1 MKRIGLALSPGPSL
15 SIERYWKLLRQAE
28 DYGYEILW
36 TGESNGIEIF
46 SLLGAVLTQTKRLK
60 VSPGIA
66 SIYIR
71 PAPLLAM
78 AAATL
83 HMIGP
88 ERVILGLGVSTRIVT
103 EEWQSIPWNH
113 PLGRLREY
121 TEVLRRA
128 LTGERVNFQ
137 GRYYTHWNFRLG
149 LAPTP
154 HIPIY
159 IAALNPQMLRL
170 AGEIADGV
178 LLNWV
183 SPTHAPAVLR
193 EITQGAEKAGRRLEE
208 LDIACY
214 VRTCVTD
221 DREAARDYL
230 RRHITGYAVADVY
243 SQFFRRLGY
252 TEEIEGMEREWKAGN
267 REAALAH
274 ISDEM
279 VETLGVL
286 GSAKECQQ
294 KFEALIEAGINQPV
308 VVPFTVGSDPGAW
321 ERTVQAFAR

>member
-15 SIERYWKLLRQAE
+15 SPDTYWKLLQQAE
-28 DYGYEILW
+28 ACGYEMLW
-36 TGESNGIEIF
+36 VGEANGIEIF
-46 SLLGAVLTQTKRLK
+46 SLLGAVLTQTTRLK

-66 SIYIR
+66 SIYNR

-83 HMIGP
+83 HLIGP
-88 ERVILGLGVSTRIVT
+88 GRVILGLGVSTRIVT
-103 EEWQSIPWNH
+103 EDWQSIPWDH

-121 TEVLRRA
+121 SEVLRRA
-128 LTGERVNFQ
+128 LAGERVNYQ
-137 GRYYTHWNFRLG
+137 GRYYSHRNFRLG
-149 LAPTP
+149 LEPVKD
-154 HIPIY
+154 ILIY

-183 SPTHAPAVLR
+183 SPMHAPAIIQ
-193 EITQGAEKAGRRLEE
+193 EITQGAKKAGRRLEDI
-208 LDIACY
+208 DIACY

-221 DREAARDYL
+221 NREAARDSL

-243 SQFFRRLGY
+243 SQFFQRLGY
-252 TEEIEGMEREWKAGN
+252 TEEIQGMEREWKAGN
-267 REAALAH
+267 REAALAY

-279 VETLGVL
+279 VDTLGVI
-286 GSAKECQQ
+286 GSATECRQ
-294 KFEALIEAGINQPV
+294 KYEALVQAGINQPV
-308 VVPFTVGSDPGAW
+308 VVPFTVGSDPEAW
-321 ERTVQAFAR
+321 ERTIQAFAG